1 MSTENT
7 NRRWEDQ
14 ELAACEELQRAVSP
28 NQGVPFVLQT
38 PAAIMFVATKQLQA
52 LKAENGNR
60 CWEDEELEAFDKLRI
75 ATQENGG
82 AAFVMRC
89 ATIQLE
95 LLQALKGETTELR
108 KQLQALKAENA
119 RLYKQMSSL

>member
-7 NRRWEDQ
+7 NRR
-14 ELAACEELQRAVSP
+14 
-28 NQGVPFVLQT
+28 
-38 PAAIMFVATKQLQA
+38 
-52 LKAENGNR
+52 
-60 CWEDEELEAFDKLRI
+60 WEDEELEAFDKLRT

-82 AAFVMRC
+82 AAYVMRC

-95 LLQALKGETTELR
+95 LFQALKGETTELR